1 MSSNPEF
8 SSPLEEVLNKL
19 AIFTEKE
26 KVTWREILGVNK
38 LETIFI
44 SLAFLFF
51 IILLLSLRWF
61 ELDKERYIRQTL
73 TWLISIFL
81 LLFFLFFIAFIV
93 IDFNRAREISN
104 KLNKEYSTYNPAEA
118 VKAQQNVSELLR
130 FDLETLVLAEEHIK
144 YLIKK
149 LQIGKTTYSSS
160 SSVFSFLLLV
170 TIAAIF
176 VNIPQFIEIIRQKYL
191 GKMLD
196 DFT

>member
-1 MSSNPEF
+1 
-8 SSPLEEVLNKL
+8 
-19 AIFTEKE
+19 
-26 KVTWREILGVNK
+26 
-38 LETIFI
+38 
-44 SLAFLFF
+44 
-51 IILLLSLRWF
+51 
-61 ELDKERYIRQTL
+61 
-73 TWLISIFL
+73 
-81 LLFFLFFIAFIV
+81 
-93 IDFNRAREISN
+93 
-104 KLNKEYSTYNPAEA
+104 